1 MVAISVEYFSWLQ
14 LLNSLHPL
22 GFEFIYSALL
32 GHVEPLLIVC
42 PEHQAGFERSDRQ
55 LMKKC

>member
-1 MVAISVEYFSWLQ
+1 MNSVEYFSLLQ

-42 PEHQAGFERSDRQ
+42 PEHLAGFERSDRQ